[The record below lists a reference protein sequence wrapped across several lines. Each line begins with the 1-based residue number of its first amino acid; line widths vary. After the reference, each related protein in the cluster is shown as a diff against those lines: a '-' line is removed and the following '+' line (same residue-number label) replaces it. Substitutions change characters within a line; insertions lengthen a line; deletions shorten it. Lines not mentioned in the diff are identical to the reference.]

1 MTTFEEPMVV
11 QLDDIRV
18 WWIDD
23 EDEMGF
29 KFTKELTTFSL
40 TTKSQSVFMK
50 WQAALRPRV
59 FLSDFKNKYQK
70 LEVLSES

>member
-59 FLSDFKNKYQK
+59 FLSDFKEKYQK